1 MTLLRNKLTFQFPR
15 SVAWSNDQQVPQD
28 MEVAVIPLASPSF
41 PNMGT
46 FVGGVQSQ
54 TVTLSDTTNSVS
66 FELVPTYAAGLT
78 EPVLYRAEWREG
90 GVTGRTFSKE
100 FSMPSQDCTFDELEN
115 LGNVIDGTNY
125 VQQSQVGVANG
136 VAALNA
142 QGEVVDATGTP
153 VVDSADL
160 AALNAAINAEV
171 SNRTNAINAL
181 NSSLSASLAGDIAAV
196 QAQTATNLS
205 SAVATL
211 NATITS
217 NHAQETNALSSEANT
232 RSTADATMLAQIV
245 TLQTQ
250 MAAAQATLGNTATL
264 TGGYLT
270 PAQIP
275 PYVIPRVYQVSD
287 MAGML
292 ALSTTTN
299 NGTQPPVTYGNI
311 AIWTSGA
318 VYMLT
323 GVSPTNPQP
332 NTLSNWTSLSPVISV
347 NGKKGNLTLSAADV
361 GAVAVNTGI
370 VLQTQVQGLATTLAG
385 YATTSQLSTLNT
397 TVNGILSNTNYVM
410 LDTSGPSQGYINHA
424 KLDTNV
430 AYVNNLNQVT
440 LKDGTVIAA
449 GTGSVLTVNGDQGPN
464 VVLTAADVGAI
475 AVGGSVSMSQVT
487 GLSSAL
493 AGKLS
498 ATDPSVT
505 NARTPT
511 AHAATHG
518 VSGSDP
524 VTIDPTQVTGLSTT
538 LAGLASAST
547 VANQASQIATL
558 QSNVAYLLGGGT
570 PSSSPIKAVWYDGTA
585 TFTGVTNPATFQ
597 TVNNVQLKSPWG
609 IDSSGNYYYNPSGAN
624 ANEWAYAYITPNGHL
639 QLRQWNE
646 ANPPDPAPAYASDI
660 ATINGVIATL
670 ATQAS
675 LNALTTT
682 VNSKAST
689 SSVTAIQNQL
699 PTFATVT
706 QVNSLA
712 TAVGNAATQS
722 ALNAVSAVAN
732 AAATQTSVNTLSSTV
747 ATLATQTSVN
757 NLSTQVSALQNGQ
770 ASKADLDSG
779 GHLPLSELTPNI
791 PISQIANLQ
800 TTINNLAPLVG
811 GTVPLSNLP
820 NIPQSQV
827 TGLTTALAGFAP
839 LVNGVVPSQYLP
851 TVQINHV
858 FTASNQAGMLAQ
870 STAVVGDICVIT
882 ASSAQGTYILS
893 ALPASTLG
901 NWILM
906 PSPANVVTS
915 VNGQSGILTL
925 TAASVGA
932 LPLNQAIPISQ
943 VSGLSA
949 QLATYAT
956 TTAMNT
962 AIAPLQ
968 SAAQVQSAM
977 VGSVAIKQ
985 QVNYVATSAIPSLA
999 GQQSID
1005 GVLTPLNSIVLAT
1018 AQPSSAN
1025 NGLWVVQ
1032 SGAWI
1037 RATDFATGSYFLR
1050 GTIVV
1055 VSAGATQANT
1065 VWQET
1070 SNSGVVDTAAN
1081 NWSKI
1086 LQAGGPIVYTQGN
1099 GITISNNQIAVN
1111 VATGGG
1117 LAVTS
1122 AGVGIDTSK
1131 VTQKYSGFVPA
1142 GSTVA
1147 QITHNL
1153 NTTDICSVF
1162 IKEMASGNQVLA
1174 CPTITGPN
1182 TLTIEFASAPAT
1194 NQWRVSVT
1202 G

>member
-1 MTLLRNKLTFQFPR
+1 VTLLTNRLTFSFPR
-15 SVAWSNDQQVPQD
+15 SVTWSNDQQVPQE

-41 PNMGT
+41 PNQGT
-46 FVGGVQSQ
+46 FVGGVQAQS
-54 TVTLSDTTNSVS
+54 VVLNDTANTVS
-66 FELVPTYAAGLT
+66 FNLVPSYAAGLT

-90 GVTGRTFSKE
+90 GITGRTFSAE
-100 FSMPSQDCTFDELEN
+100 FAMPAQDCTFDELQS
-115 LGNVIDGTNY
+115 LGNVISGTNY

-153 VVDSADL
+153 VADAADL
-160 AALNAAINAEV
+160 TAVTAMITTETANRQAAIG
-171 SNRTNAINAL
+171 AL
-181 NSSLSASLAGDIAAV
+181 NSSLSASLAGDIASV
-196 QAQTATNLS
+196 QTQTAANLS

-211 NATITS
+211 NGTIAS
-217 NHAQETNALSSEANT
+217 NHAQDTNAITAEAT
-232 RSTADATMLAQIV
+232 ARSTADATQLAQII

-250 MAAAQATLGNTATL
+250 MAAAQATLATTATL

-270 PAQIP
+270 AAQIP
-275 PYVIPRVYQVSD
+275 PYLIPQVYPVSGQ
-287 MAGML
+287 AGML
-292 ALSTTTN
+292 ALSTTAS
-299 NGTQPPVTYGNI
+299 NGSLPPVTYGDI

-318 VYMLT
+318 VYMLM

-332 NTLSNWTSLSPVISV
+332 STLSNWTLLSPVISV
-347 NGKKGNLTLSAADV
+347 NGKNGNLTLSAADV
-361 GAVAVNTGI
+361 GAVALTTGV
-370 VLQTQVQGLATTLAG
+370 VLQSQIQGLSSTLAG
-385 YATTSQLSTLNT
+385 YATTTALATLNT
-397 TVNGILSNTNYVM
+397 TVSGILSNTNYVM
-410 LDTSGPSQGYINHA
+410 LDTSGPSAGYVNHA
-424 KLDTNV
+424 KLDAGV
-430 AYVNNLNQVT
+430 AYVNSLNEVT
-440 LKDGTVIAA
+440 LKDGTIIAS
-449 GTGSVLTVNGDQGPN
+449 GTGSVDTVNSKPGPN
-464 VVLTAADVGAI
+464 VVLVAADVGAL
-475 AVGGSVSMSQVT
+475 AVGASIPITQVT
-487 GLSSAL
+487 GLSTAI
-493 AGKLS
+493 AGLVPF
-498 ATDPSVT
+498 TDASVT

-511 AHAATHG
+511 AHAATHAAA
-518 VSGSDP
+518 GSDP
-524 VTIDPTQVTGLSTT
+524 VTLSISQVTNLQTT
-538 LAGLASAST
+538 LNTFALAST
-547 VANQASQIATL
+547 VSNQAAQIATL
-558 QSNVAYLLGGGT
+558 QSNVTFLLGGGT
-570 PSSSPIKAVWYDGTA
+570 PSSSPIKAVWYDGTT

-609 IDSSGNYYYNPSGAN
+609 IDTTTGNYYYNPAGAS

-639 QLRQWNE
+639 QLRKWNE
-646 ANPPDPAPAYASDI
+646 ANAPDPAPAYASDI
-660 ATINGVIATL
+660 ATLNTTIATL
-670 ATQAS
+670 APQAS
-675 LNALTTT
+675 LDALTTT
-682 VNSKAST
+682 VNSKANQSA
-689 SSVTAIQNQL
+689 VTAIQAQL

-706 QVNSLA
+706 QLNSLS

-722 ALNAVSAVAN
+722 ALNAVSTVAN

-747 ATLATQTSVN
+747 ATLATQASVA

-770 ASKADLDSG
+770 ATKADLVSG
-779 GHLPLSELTPNI
+779 TVPLNELPNI
-791 PISQIANLQ
+791 PQSQITGL
-800 TTINNLAPLVG
+800 TTALAGLAPLVG
-811 GTVPLSNLP
+811 GLVPLANLP
-820 NIPQSQV
+820 SIPQSQV
-827 TGLTTALAGFAP
+827 TGLTAALAGFAP
-839 LVNGVVPSQYLP
+839 LVGGVIPSQYLP

-870 STAVVGDICVIT
+870 SSAVVGDICVIT

-893 ALPASTLG
+893 QLPASTLG

-906 PSPANVVTS
+906 PAPANTVTQ
-915 VNGQSGILTL
+915 VNGQSGIVNL
-925 TAASVGA
+925 TAANVGA
-932 LPLNQAIPISQ
+932 LPLNQAIPTSQ
-943 VSGLSA
+943 VTGLTA
-949 QLATYAT
+949 QLATFAT
-956 TTAMNT
+956 TTALTN
-962 AIAPLQ
+962 AVAPLQ
-968 SAAQVQSAM
+968 SATQVQAAL

-1005 GVLTPLNSIVLAT
+1005 GVLTPLNSLVLAT

-1037 RATDFATGSYFLR
+1037 RTTDFASGSYFLR
-1050 GTIVV
+1050 GTIAV

-1099 GITISNNQIAVN
+1099 GITINSNQVAVN

-1117 LAVTS
+1117 LSVT
-1122 AGVGIDTSK
+1122 AGGVSVDTSI
-1131 VTQKYSGFVPA
+1131 VTRKYSGFVPP
-1142 GSTVA
+1142 GSTIA

-1153 NTTDICSVF
+1153 NTTDICGVF
-1162 IKEMASGNQVLA
+1162 IKEMSSGNQVLA